1 MMRILLFLCLFLM
14 GGALTAQ
21 SSYDAG
27 LIPRELLPYASA
39 VVRNEEIT
47 TEVKSLDNVI
57 YHVKRVVTIL
67 NSNGD
72 DEANL
77 AVYYNKTTSVRSIK
91 GVIYD
96 EFGKTIRKISESDF
110 EDLAATDGFSLFV
123 DDRVKHYTKAVTQY
137 PYTVEFEYEIRAKQ
151 SFYFHDWR
159 PNRASGVAVEKSSY
173 QFICDPDFNLRC
185 KEINLPSKGE
195 INRNKEGKKTYTW
208 KIANLKARRYEPLS
222 PEWDN
227 LAARLMLAPE
237 KFAYQDFTGSFTNWQ
252 QLGKWVYD
260 KLIADREQLSPQ
272 TVEYIKNLT
281 ANITDPKLK
290 AKKIFEY
297 MQQKTH
303 YISVQVGIG
312 GFRPFQASDVD
323 NDGYGD
329 CKALVNYTK
338 ALLKAVGVDSY
349 YCMVESG
356 RKYKVSL
363 MNDFA
368 SLNQGNHIILC
379 IPFKNDTTWSDCT
392 SQTIP
397 FGYIGSFT
405 DDRAVLACTPDGGKL
420 LHTPKY
426 TAEDNLEKRRA
437 DFMVNETGAISG
449 DMRTVFTGADYED
462 RDWIID
468 ESQTERLKRIRK
480 VYPINNLDIKTL
492 EYKQDKRTAPVTYE
506 NIKLS
511 AGEYGAANNGK
522 FYFLLNSVDRYT
534 ESEIPKQVRNRQNP
548 VYINRGY
555 TEDDEITY
563 TLPKGYKLDSEPLNV
578 KVEKPFGTFNATMT
592 INGDQLIYKRKLQV
606 KDGTYDKDMYRD
618 VVDFYQSVAD
628 ADNYNVILAKN

>member
-1 MMRILLFLCLFLM
+1 MMRILSFLCLLLS
-14 GGALTAQ
+14 GSAVLAQ
-21 SSYDAG
+21 NNYDSG
-27 LIPRELLPYASA
+27 MIPKELLQYASA

-47 TEVKSLDNVI
+47 NEVKSLDNVI
-57 YHVKRVVTIL
+57 YHVKRVVTVL

-72 DEANL
+72 DDAGL
-77 AVYYNKTTSVRSIK
+77 YVTYNKITTVRYIK
-91 GVIYD
+91 GLIYD
-96 EFGKTIRKISESDF
+96 QFGKAQQKIAERDF
-110 EDLAATDGFSLFV
+110 EDVAIGDGSALFQ
-123 DDRVKHYTKAVTQY
+123 DDRAKVYKKAITQY
-137 PYTVEFEYEIRAKQ
+137 PYTIEFEYEVRTKQ
-151 SFYFHDWR
+151 SFYFNDWE
-159 PNRASGVAVEKSSY
+159 PNPTSGVAVEKSSY
-173 QFICDPDFNLRC
+173 QFICDPNYQVRY
-185 KEINLPSKGE
+185 KEINLPSKVNIGTNNE
-195 INRNKEGKKTYTW
+195 KQKTYTW
-208 KIANLKARRYEPLS
+208 QMLNLKARRYEPLS
-222 PEWDN
+222 PEWGSM
-227 LAARLMLAPE
+227 ASKLMIAPE
-237 KFAYQDFTGSFTNWQ
+237 KFAYQNFTGSFTNWQ

-272 TVEYIKNLT
+272 TLEYVKALT

-312 GFRPFQASDVD
+312 GFRPFPASEVD

-338 ALLKAVGVDSY
+338 ALLQAVGVGSY

-356 RKYKVSL
+356 RKYKVSF

-392 SQTIP
+392 SQTFP

-468 ESQTERLKRIRK
+468 ESQTERLKGIRK
-480 VYPINNLDIKTL
+480 IYPINNLDIKTL
-492 EYKQDKRTAPVTYE
+492 EFKQDKTTTPVTYE
-506 NIKLS
+506 NIKLT
-511 AGEYGAANNGK
+511 AAEYGAANNGK

-534 ESEIPKQVRNRQNP
+534 ESEIPKQLRNRQNP

-563 TLPKGYKLDSEPLNV
+563 TLPKGYKLDSERLNV
-578 KVEKPFGTFNATMT
+578 NITRPFGTFSATMT